1 MSATPTRLA
10 ARLLAVAG
18 VLCLLA
24 VVGVVALG
32 WHADLDRQRHGL
44 HALAQ
49 GAAPSLTQPSSAP
62 LAAVLRADWV
72 AGALWLDAQGRS
84 LAGVGEAAPAAAESW
99 PLLGDANASARH
111 TWEGRGYAV
120 ASAPVPGGGALVLVR
135 PLHPPQLLGLMLGAL
150 AAAIA
155 AWGLL
160 ALTVMGFA
168 RRLPAD
174 PRVEALAERLA
185 EAPGERPADP
195 DAYGPQ
201 ARPVLRLAERLDALQ
216 AERDSARALLGASLH
231 VGAQYTVLC
240 TIDGRALDASP
251 SFLARTGLT
260 PEALRAEG
268 ALRDLL
274 PMDDLLELAHRSLRE
289 GVTLSGIPAEL
300 HAPEGPRPLAL
311 ALRAVD
317 TPEGPAV
324 LLSAAD
330 HSRQEELER
339 QVDTFTDAVELMVDQ
354 RVSRIT
360 AGQRRLEEA
369 IEDAGLAVLEFTRD
383 GVTERLNAVA
393 ERLTGRTV
401 FTLRQFG
408 QVAAA
413 LCPDGRGREAL
424 HAWFWSGDP
433 APFVLEIEAPGGR
446 RRLAWYAGTWRS
458 GAEVVGRVL
467 VGAAAPE
474 APGAAGAEGGD
485 PLGHLHDLVTRFD
498 DRSLDPS
505 ARPYLEVIREA
516 VRRLET
522 GGDGAAP
529 HPGYAPPA
537 KADRRL
543 SRLEV

>member
-1 MSATPTRLA
+1 MSATPARLT

-24 VVGVVALG
+24 VAAAVAFG
-32 WHADLDRQRHGL
+32 WRADLDRQQHAL
-44 HALAQ
+44 HALAR
-49 GAAPSLTQPSSAP
+49 GAVPALTQPSAAP
-62 LAAVLRADWV
+62 LEAVLRAGDV
-72 AGALWLDAQGRS
+72 GGALWLDAQGRS
-84 LAGVGEAAPAAAESW
+84 LAQAGRAAPSAAEGW
-99 PLLGDANASARH
+99 LVLGSADASARH

-120 ASAPVPGGGALVLVR
+120 ASAPVPGGGALVLLR
-135 PLHPPQLLGLMLGAL
+135 PLDPPQLLGLMLVAL
-150 AAAIA
+150 VAAFA

-160 ALTVMGFA
+160 ALAVLGFV

-185 EAPGERPADP
+185 EAPGERPADAS
-195 DAYGPQ
+195 AYGPQ

-231 VGAQYTVLC
+231 VGAQYTILC
-240 TIDGRALDASP
+240 TLDGRALDASP

-260 PEALRAEG
+260 SESLRAEG
-268 ALRDLL
+268 ALRTVL
-274 PMDDLLELAHRSLRE
+274 PMDDLLGLAHRSLRE

-300 HAPEGPRPLAL
+300 SAPEGPRPLAL

-354 RVSRIT
+354 RVARIT

-369 IEDAGLAVLEFTRD
+369 IEDAGLAVLEFTHD

-433 APFVLEIEAPGGR
+433 APFVTDVEAPGGR
-446 RRLAWYAGTWRS
+446 RRLAWYAGTRRS
-458 GAEVVGRVL
+458 GGEVVGRVL

-474 APGAAGAEGGD
+474 ASGSDRAEGED
-485 PLGHLHDLVTRFD
+485 TLGHLHDLVTRFD
-498 DRSLDPS
+498 DRALDPS

-529 HPGYAPPA
+529 HPGY
-537 KADRRL
+537 DSRRKP
-543 SRLEV
+543 VVG

>member
-1 MSATPTRLA
+1 MSATPARLA

-24 VVGVVALG
+24 VAAVVALG
-32 WHADLDRQRHGL
+32 WRADLDRQQHAL
-44 HALAQ
+44 HALAR
-49 GAAPSLTQPSSAP
+49 GAAPALGQPSASP
-62 LAAVLRADWV
+62 LTAVLGTDGV

-84 LAGVGEAAPAAAESW
+84 LARGGASAVAAEGW
-99 PLLGDANASARH
+99 LLLGDASASARH
-111 TWEGRGYAV
+111 RGDGRGYAI

-150 AAAIA
+150 AAAFA
-155 AWGLL
+155 VWGLL
-160 ALTVMGFA
+160 ALAVLGSV

-185 EAPGERPADP
+185 EAPGERPP
-195 DAYGPQ
+195 DASTFGPQ

-216 AERDSARALLGASLH
+216 VERDSARALLGASLQ

-268 ALRDLL
+268 ALRALF
-274 PMDDLLELAHRSLRE
+274 PMDELLELAHRSLRE

-354 RVSRIT
+354 RVARIT
-360 AGQRRLEEA
+360 TGQRRLEEA

-383 GVTERLNAVA
+383 GTTERLNAVA

-413 LCPDGRGREAL
+413 LCSDGRGREAL
-424 HAWFWSGDP
+424 QAWFWSGDP
-433 APFVLEIEAPGGR
+433 APFVLEVEAPGGR

-458 GAEVVGRVL
+458 GGEVVGRIL

-474 APGAAGAEGGD
+474 TSAAARADGGD
-485 PLGHLHDLVTRFD
+485 TLGHLHELVTHLD
-498 DRSLDPS
+498 DRSLEPS

-529 HPGYAPPA
+529 HPGYVPA
-537 KADRRL
+537 RKSGAR
-543 SRLEV
+543 